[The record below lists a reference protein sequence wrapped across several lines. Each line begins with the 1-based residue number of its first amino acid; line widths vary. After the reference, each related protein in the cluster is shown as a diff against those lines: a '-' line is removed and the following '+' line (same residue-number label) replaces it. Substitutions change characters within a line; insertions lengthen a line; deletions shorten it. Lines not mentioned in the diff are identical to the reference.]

1 MKKRILIILAAVI
14 LVTTG
19 ISIVAANSRK
29 DYDGKQIFIRNEQ
42 AENSI
47 NSFDSRLF
55 TTLCNQSENVNY
67 SAISIY
73 SLLYALSNGSGNNTQ
88 KEINSVLGYTPS
100 QEVDES
106 IKNKILTT
114 ENKSNSLWYN
124 QDLELQ
130 PEYKNFLIDLNFRQN
145 KVDFTNTIQV
155 KHKINS
161 FVSKKTDGLIKNLL
175 SEPLSPDT
183 KLVLLNTLFFEQKWL
198 EKFDKDETS
207 TQDFY
212 VQSDEKIYVRMMQS
226 FRYADYY
233 ENDVLQAAALP
244 YKNTRYSMIVF
255 LPKDKDFD
263 FSKLNLKESVDKF
276 NSGYE
281 IQYLQIFLPKFE
293 THSRYDLIPVLQAMG
308 INDAFQSGTADL
320 SKLFTDSENLF
331 LNDALHEVVVKVDE
345 EKTKAA
351 AVTMLDVKSAGEVR
365 RAQDFITFR
374 VDHPFCYVIYD
385 EQNNINLFTGII
397 RRPR

>member
-19 ISIVAANSRK
+19 ILIVVANSRK

-55 TTLCNQSENVNY
+55 TTLCNQTENVNY
-67 SAISIY
+67 SALSIY
-73 SLLYALSNGSGNNTQ
+73 SLLYALSKGSGNNTQ

-124 QDLELQ
+124 QYLELQ

-212 VQSDEKIYVRMMQS
+212 VQSNVTIDVRMMQDL
-226 FRYADYY
+226 RYAEYY
-233 ENDVLQAAALP
+233 EDEVLQAAALP

-263 FSKLNLKESVDKF
+263 FSKLNLKESIDKF
-276 NSGYE
+276 NSGHE

-293 THSRYDLIPVLQAMG
+293 AHSRYDLIPILQAMG

-320 SKLFTDSENLF
+320 SKLFTDSKKLF

-351 AVTMLDVKSAGEVR
+351 AVTMFGAKSAGEVR

-397 RRPR
+397 RRPM

>member
-14 LVTTG
+14 LFTTG

-55 TTLCNQSENVNY
+55 TTLCNQTENVNY

-106 IKNKILTT
+106 LKNKILTT
-114 ENKSNSLWYN
+114 ENMSNSLWYN
-124 QDLELQ
+124 QGLNLQ
-130 PEYKNFLIDLNFRQN
+130 PEYKNFLIDLNFIQN

-175 SEPLSPDT
+175 SEPLPPDT

-233 ENDVLQAAALP
+233 ENEVLQAAALP

-263 FSKLNLKESVDKF
+263 FSKLNLKESIDKF

-281 IQYLQIFLPKFE
+281 IQYLQILLPKFE
-293 THSRYDLIPVLQAMG
+293 AHSRYDLIPILQAMG

-320 SKLFTDSENLF
+320 SKLFTDSESLF

-351 AVTMLDVKSAGEVR
+351 AVTMFGAKSAGAVR
-365 RAQDFITFR
+365 RDQDFITFR

-397 RRPR
+397 RRPM

>member
-73 SLLYALSNGSGNNTQ
+73 SLLYALSNGSDNNTQ

-155 KHKINS
+155 KHKIN
-161 FVSKKTDGLIKNLL
+161 KK
-175 SEPLSPDT
+175 
-183 KLVLLNTLFFEQKWL
+183 
-198 EKFDKDETS
+198 
-207 TQDFY
+207 
-212 VQSDEKIYVRMMQS
+212 
-226 FRYADYY
+226 
-233 ENDVLQAAALP
+233 
-244 YKNTRYSMIVF
+244 
-255 LPKDKDFD
+255 
-263 FSKLNLKESVDKF
+263 
-276 NSGYE
+276 
-281 IQYLQIFLPKFE
+281 
-293 THSRYDLIPVLQAMG
+293 
-308 INDAFQSGTADL
+308 
-320 SKLFTDSENLF
+320 FTF
-331 LNDALHEVVVKVDE
+331 
-345 EKTKAA
+345 
-351 AVTMLDVKSAGEVR
+351 
-365 RAQDFITFR
+365 
-374 VDHPFCYVIYD
+374 
-385 EQNNINLFTGII
+385 
-397 RRPR
+397 